1 MIPIWRCSRMAVLSA
16 RHTLRTPTS
25 ENSVKD
31 VIRTG
36 ADQSYSRLQTEAI
49 HARTAGT
56 IRSRRRRL
64 NPTMKI
70 VALMLLVADIALGFG
85 FRHRVYV
92 FLRRSGAPLVATLA
106 VLAIALAGLIASGRL
121 GILTVARN
129 GPAKDVALTILALE
143 HALLGLLAIWLMWAA
158 GAGYAAWSGAIQ
170 ASLPEILIP
179 AFPVGLLLLAVGS
192 VTSLV
197 IPGGRQL
204 TLAAGF
210 FCILPLA
217 AWRPPRA
224 QISAALKAV
233 LSTVPLAIS
242 FCGWALLWH
251 GPTETLSGT
260 PSGDL
265 ADYASR
271 IWALAEYPYPLRDLA
286 YENGGSRHYF
296 NALFPALG
304 ASLSPLPGFD
314 PFLFLLAGGGAAYI
328 ACTSQMVFLY
338 VADRAGKPFDAFAVL
353 LLVVALLA
361 AGRYPYWVAESIHVV
376 FIPAL
381 TITVYWMATKAEA
394 DVRWSIAAMTFGLA
408 GSVLSKAAAASVL
421 VPLGAA
427 QLWPRFRSLPRSM
440 QAIGAA
446 LGCLFGI
453 YCITMLSRYL
463 PAFLA
468 IANLGPQ
475 KFAHP
480 AWYVISRDLGCVL
493 LAVLAWRVV
502 DRATAVG
509 LILGIASF
517 LVFSFVFEVNL
528 VCVTLVLG
536 LAVFTNHDA
545 GSRILALIAF
555 LSVLPP
561 VILMDP
567 ASIQR
572 NGLGDLS
579 RRRGPPGHPERR
591 PPRTEAASSA
601 SDVGLDRRYSI
612 DDRRTRACRCRAR
625 YYYRKS
631 GISFRTSAQP

>member
-1 MIPIWRCSRMAVLSA
+1 MR
-16 RHTLRTPTS
+16 S
-25 ENSVKD
+25 E
-31 VIRTG
+31 
-36 ADQSYSRLQTEAI
+36 LQTEPVFPGLRAGWFSAGLALLFILHIAI
-49 HARTAGT
+49 VTIFLLTPRLTASVSSPDIKPETGLAYVVTVPGTHLFYQAPSDTAEVLDDSDLALFENGRPLGPPHTPHADIRKFGEGRYSHWRGSIIFSSSDGSDPRSNGRHYSIASRTG
-56 IRSRRRRL
+56 L

-70 VALMLLVADIALGFG
+70 VALMLLAADIALGFG
-85 FRHRVYV
+85 FRRRVYV

-121 GILTVARN
+121 GLLTVARN
-129 GPAKDVALTILALE
+129 GPAKGVALTILALE

-158 GAGYAAWSGAIQ
+158 GAGICRLVWRDPK

-179 AFPVGLLLLAVGS
+179 AFPVGLLLLAVSS
-192 VTSLV
+192 VISLV

-233 LSTVPLAIS
+233 LSTVPLAIG
-242 FCGWALLWH
+242 FGLWLGLLWH

-338 VADRAGKPFDAFAVL
+338 VADRAGKPFDAFAAL

-361 AGRYPYWVAESIHVV
+361 AGRYPYWVVESIHVV

-381 TITVYWMATKAEA
+381 TITVYWMATKAEP

-468 IANLGPQ
+468 IASLGP
-475 KFAHP
+475 KSLAHP
-480 AWYVISRDLGCVL
+480 ALYVIAGIWDVCCWRFWPGASLTEQRRLG
-493 LAVLAWRVV
+493 
-502 DRATAVG
+502 
-509 LILGIASF
+509 
-517 LVFSFVFEVNL
+517 
-528 VCVTLVLG
+528 
-536 LAVFTNHDA
+536 
-545 GSRILALIAF
+545 
-555 LSVLPP
+555 
-561 VILMDP
+561 
-567 ASIQR
+567 
-572 NGLGDLS
+572 
-579 RRRGPPGHPERR
+579 
-591 PPRTEAASSA
+591 
-601 SDVGLDRRYSI
+601 
-612 DDRRTRACRCRAR
+612 
-625 YYYRKS
+625 
-631 GISFRTSAQP
+631 